1 MKGLIR
7 KDFYLLWRYCW
18 LMPLLLLAFI
28 VFSVF
33 SSGGQSPFFIYY
45 PCILSSVIPV
55 NLLAYDDAEHWL
67 TYCDTLPVTRRQ
79 YVCGKYIMSLL
90 CDGTVFLLSAIAAVI
105 RLCRNGAFCPADL
118 TDQLAV
124 LATISLLSSALTM
137 PPLFKFGAQ
146 KGRIVFI
153 GLVGIFCGLT
163 AYDTQAI
170 KMMMMNYGGE
180 VNESTM
186 KLALL
191 GSLRLYLDFVNLF
204 LYLLRIFG
212 SSNKE

>member
-79 YVCGKYIMSLL
+79 YVSGKYIMSLL

-124 LATISLLSSALTM
+124 LATISLLSSALVM
-137 PPLFKFGAQ
+137 PPIFKFGAQ

-153 GLVGIFCGLT
+153 GVIGIFCGL
-163 AYDTQAI
+163 AAILDTPDLSGLSLPI
-170 KMMMMNYGGE
+170 GLLPI
-180 VNESTM
+180 
-186 KLALL
+186 LAMVIFAVSWLL
-191 GSLRLYLDFVNLF
+191 SIRFYEK
-204 LYLLRIFG
+204 REI
-212 SSNKE
+212 

>member
-7 KDFYLLWRYCW
+7 KDFYLLWNYCW

-90 CDGTVFLLSAIAAVI
+90 CDGTVFLLSAIATVI
-105 RLCRNGAFCPADL
+105 RLCRSGAFCPTDL

-124 LATISLLSSALTM
+124 LAMISLLSSALTM

-153 GLVGIFCGLT
+153 GVIGIFCGFT
-163 AYDTQAI
+163 AILDTPDLS
-170 KMMMMNYGGE
+170 G
-180 VNESTM
+180 
-186 KLALL
+186 
-191 GSLRLYLDFVNLF
+191 LF
-204 LYLLRIFG
+204 LPIGLLPILATVIFAA
-212 SSNKE
+212 SWLLSIRFYEKREI

>member
-79 YVCGKYIMSLL
+79 YVCGKYIMSLI
-90 CDGTVFLLSAIAAVI
+90 CGGTIFLLSAVAAVI
-105 RLCRNGAFCPADL
+105 RFCRNGAFCPADL

-137 PPLFKFGAQ
+137 PPLF
-146 KGRIVFI
+146 
-153 GLVGIFCGLT
+153 GLLANNITPALFPFYL
-163 AYDTQAI
+163 
-170 KMMMMNYGGE
+170 
-180 VNESTM
+180 
-186 KLALL
+186 LALL
-191 GSLRLYLDFVNLF
+191 VLMVCMHEQLVRKTRRS
-204 LYLLRIFG
+204 
-212 SSNKE
+212 

>member
-7 KDFYLLWRYCW
+7 KDFYLLWSYCR

-45 PCILSSVIPV
+45 PCILSSTLPV

-124 LATISLLSSALTM
+124 LATISLLSSALVM
-137 PPLFKFGAQ
+137 PPIFKFGAQ

-153 GLVGIFCGLT
+153 GVIGIFCGL
-163 AYDTQAI
+163 AAILDTPDLSGVSLPI
-170 KMMMMNYGGE
+170 
-180 VNESTM
+180 
-186 KLALL
+186 ALL
-191 GSLRLYLDFVNLF
+191 PILAMVIFAVSW
-204 LYLLRIFG
+204 LLSIRFYEKREI
-212 SSNKE
+212 

>member
-79 YVCGKYIMSLL
+79 YVSGKYIMSLI
-90 CDGTVFLLSAIAAVI
+90 CGGTIFLLSAIAAVI

-124 LATISLLSSALTM
+124 LSTISLLSSALTM

-153 GLVGIFCGLT
+153 GVVGIFCGL
-163 AYDTQAI
+163 AAILDTPDLSGVSLPI
-170 KMMMMNYGGE
+170 
-180 VNESTM
+180 
-186 KLALL
+186 ALL
-191 GSLRLYLDFVNLF
+191 PILAMVIFAVSW
-204 LYLLRIFG
+204 LLSIRFYEKREI
-212 SSNKE
+212 

>member
-7 KDFYLLWRYCW
+7 KDFYLLWNYCW

-33 SSGGQSPFFIYY
+33 SSSGQSPFFIYY

-55 NLLAYDDAEHWL
+55 NLLAYDDAERWL

-79 YVCGKYIMSLL
+79 YVSGKYIMSLL

-105 RLCRNGAFCPADL
+105 RLSRSGAFYPADL
-118 TDQLAV
+118 FNQLAV
-124 LATISLLSSALTM
+124 LATISLLSSALVM
-137 PPLFKFGAQ
+137 PPIFKFGAQ

-153 GLVGIFCGLT
+153 GVIGIFCGLT
-163 AYDTQAI
+163 AILDTPDLSGLSLPI
-170 KMMMMNYGGE
+170 GLLPI
-180 VNESTM
+180 
-186 KLALL
+186 LATVIFAASWLL
-191 GSLRLYLDFVNLF
+191 SIRLYKK
-204 LYLLRIFG
+204 REI
-212 SSNKE
+212 

>member
-79 YVCGKYIMSLL
+79 YVCGKYIMSLI
-90 CDGTVFLLSAIAAVI
+90 CGGTIFLLSAVAAVI
-105 RLCRNGAFCPADL
+105 RFCRNGAFCPADL

-124 LATISLLSSALTM
+124 LATISLLSSALVM
-137 PPLFKFGAQ
+137 PPIFKFGAQ

-153 GLVGIFCGLT
+153 GVVGIFCGL
-163 AYDTQAI
+163 AAILDTPDLSGVTLPI
-170 KMMMMNYGGE
+170 
-180 VNESTM
+180 
-186 KLALL
+186 ALL
-191 GSLRLYLDFVNLF
+191 PILAMVIFAVSW
-204 LYLLRIFG
+204 LLSIRFYEKREI
-212 SSNKE
+212 

>member
-28 VFSVF
+28 VLSVF

-79 YVCGKYIMSLL
+79 YVSGKYIMSLL

-105 RLCRNGAFCPADL
+105 RLCRNGAFYPADL
-118 TDQLAV
+118 FNQLAV
-124 LATISLLSSALTM
+124 LAMISLLSSALVM
-137 PPLFKFGAQ
+137 PPIFKFGAQ

-153 GLVGIFCGLT
+153 GVIGIFCGL
-163 AYDTQAI
+163 AAILDTPDLSGLSLPI
-170 KMMMMNYGGE
+170 GLLPI
-180 VNESTM
+180 
-186 KLALL
+186 LATVIFAASWLL
-191 GSLRLYLDFVNLF
+191 SIRLYEK
-204 LYLLRIFG
+204 REI
-212 SSNKE
+212 

>member
-79 YVCGKYIMSLL
+79 YVCGKYIMSLI
-90 CDGTVFLLSAIAAVI
+90 CGGTIFLLSAVAAVI
-105 RLCRNGAFCPADL
+105 RFCRNGAFCPADL

-124 LATISLLSSALTM
+124 LATISLLSSALVM
-137 PPLFKFGAQ
+137 PPIFKFGAQ

-153 GLVGIFCGLT
+153 GVIGIFCGL
-163 AYDTQAI
+163 AAILDTPDLSGVTLPI
-170 KMMMMNYGGE
+170 
-180 VNESTM
+180 
-186 KLALL
+186 ALL
-191 GSLRLYLDFVNLF
+191 PILAMVIFAVSW
-204 LYLLRIFG
+204 LLSIRFYEKREI
-212 SSNKE
+212 

>member
-55 NLLAYDDAEHWL
+55 NLLAYDDAERWL

-79 YVCGKYIMSLL
+79 YVSGKYIMSLL

-105 RLCRNGAFCPADL
+105 RLSRSGAFYPADL
-118 TDQLAV
+118 FNQLAV
-124 LATISLLSSALTM
+124 LATISLLSSALVM
-137 PPLFKFGAQ
+137 PPIFKFGAQ

-153 GLVGIFCGLT
+153 GVIGIFCGL
-163 AYDTQAI
+163 AAILDTPDLSGTSLPI
-170 KMMMMNYGGE
+170 
-180 VNESTM
+180 
-186 KLALL
+186 ALL
-191 GSLRLYLDFVNLF
+191 PILAMV
-204 LYLLRIFG
+204 IFA
-212 SSNKE
+212 SSWMLSVRFYEKREI

>member
-79 YVCGKYIMSLL
+79 YVCGKYIMSLI
-90 CDGTVFLLSAIAAVI
+90 CGGTIFLLSAVAAVI
-105 RLCRNGAFCPADL
+105 RFCRNGAFCPADL

-124 LATISLLSSALTM
+124 LATISLLSSALVM
-137 PPLFKFGAQ
+137 PPIFKFGAQ

-153 GLVGIFCGLT
+153 GVIGIFCGL
-163 AYDTQAI
+163 AAILDTPDLSGLSLPI
-170 KMMMMNYGGE
+170 GLLPI
-180 VNESTM
+180 
-186 KLALL
+186 LAMVIFAVSWLL
-191 GSLRLYLDFVNLF
+191 SIRFYEK
-204 LYLLRIFG
+204 REI
-212 SSNKE
+212 

>member
-79 YVCGKYIMSLL
+79 YVCGKYIMSLI
-90 CDGTVFLLSAIAAVI
+90 CGGTIFLLSAVAAPSPMACTV
-105 RLCRNGAFCPADL
+105 
-118 TDQLAV
+118 T
-124 LATISLLSSALTM
+124 
-137 PPLFKFGAQ
+137 
-146 KGRIVFI
+146 
-153 GLVGIFCGLT
+153 
-163 AYDTQAI
+163 
-170 KMMMMNYGGE
+170 
-180 VNESTM
+180 
-186 KLALL
+186 
-191 GSLRLYLDFVNLF
+191 
-204 LYLLRIFG
+204 
-212 SSNKE
+212 